1 MKPLGA
7 DALKFK
13 MKSRLFYGDPAQ
25 IALKKNIPDPG
36 YYGEPLATNA
46 TGKYNH
52 NSEWS
57 NSKHT

>member
-1 MKPLGA
+1 
-7 DALKFK
+7 

-46 TGKYNH
+46 TGKYNQ